1 MVIFCSS
8 TRSCLQFTYLS
19 FDAVNMTQITISIW
33 LVHVPVNNST
43 DAEPRAC
50 HRIDT
55 SDRITGTARKNILF
69 EGEGNKAPQV
79 E

>member
-8 TRSCLQFTYLS
+8 THSCLQFTYLS
-19 FDAVNMTQITISIW
+19 FDAVNMTQINLW
-33 LVHVPVNNST
+33 LVHVSVNNST

-55 SDRITGTARKNILF
+55 PDRITGTARKNILL